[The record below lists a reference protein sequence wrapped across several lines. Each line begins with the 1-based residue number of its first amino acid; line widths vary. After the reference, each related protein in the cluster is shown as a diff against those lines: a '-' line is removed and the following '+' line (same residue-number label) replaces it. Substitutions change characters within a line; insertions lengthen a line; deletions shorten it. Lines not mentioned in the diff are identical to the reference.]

1 MASNSFT
8 VFDFGQPNII
18 KPVNGYFTSNSNINF
33 VLSDI
38 GFYLDRD
45 FNYKIQIKDTPD
57 FSNENYNYESPE
69 LVSVNGIVKW
79 QTPILQNGEYFWRAL
94 IYDVVDTNFSS
105 VNLFTVSNI
114 NGNGYLAAKQGL
126 KLFYSDN
133 VDYSHELNSLILNTE
148 LKPPY
153 PTNKFLLDSVM
164 ISLPEDSTHPSTF
177 TTDGTYFYFGHLP
190 VWTTDSKIYK
200 IGTGYN
206 GTLKGQNYGSIPN
219 LEVYIYS
226 NLMSH
231 DGHIYLCTGPLDDL
245 LKINPETGD
254 TSRVQVPDSLLLTV
268 ANPTQIG
275 GVYIYSDGEYVYNLA
290 TGSSVY
296 PDKFV
301 LRRFDPSDNWVKIG
315 EDIIFSGTTLR
326 RVSSFIVVND
336 YLILYENFNA
346 RALRRYHIPTA
357 LFEEEWRY
365 STEQQK
371 YYGIAY
377 DKVNNLVYFSRFIPG
392 INVVYS
398 PGFFK
403 YTGTYIEANGAL
415 TSQVIGPA
423 SKWHDLEFNIDQTN
437 SNGIFRAYLLGKNK
451 NSGAWETIDTLT
463 QQTYSLTGINV
474 DDYNYLK
481 MDFVLVDSSFGAGQ
495 PMKFNSLKV
504 NYDYLPEISMIPQD
518 LTFSPDSLLQGIDI
532 NLSLKVNN
540 YGYIPVDSL
549 RLDFYLNEGDSV
561 YFTRYISIQPDSF
574 TVFTEALNTSKIIF
588 ENSIRALATAPFEE
602 YFSYNNLIG
611 NGFYVARDSIKP
623 TFTITFDGK
632 EILNGDIISSKPMV
646 VMTLEDDG
654 PLPLTPELF
663 TLVHQNVPLKF
674 ENNPDLVFNYS
685 PYPNSKAEVIWTP
698 TLDDG
703 RHTLEV
709 LAKDSSGNFFDS
721 TSNRSVFF
729 VYSDADIRNVYNY
742 PNPFKDNTQFTFEL
756 RGTFVPEEL
765 RIKIY
770 TIAGRLIREINIPPV
785 QMQIGF
791 NQYSWDGKDED
802 GDEIANGLYFYK
814 LITKHEGE
822 IRTVTQKLAKV
833 K

>member
-1 MASNSFT
+1 M
-8 VFDFGQPNII
+8 VF
-18 KPVNGYFTSNSNINF
+18 
-33 VLSDI
+33 
-38 GFYLDRD
+38 
-45 FNYKIQIKDTPD
+45 
-57 FSNENYNYESPE
+57 
-69 LVSVNGIVKW
+69 
-79 QTPILQNGEYFWRAL
+79 
-94 IYDVVDTNFSS
+94 
-105 VNLFTVSNI
+105 
-114 NGNGYLAAKQGL
+114 
-126 KLFYSDN
+126 
-133 VDYSHELNSLILNTE
+133 TE
-148 LKPPY
+148 LIC
-153 PTNKFLLDSVM
+153 L
-164 ISLPEDSTHPSTF
+164 
-177 TTDGTYFYFGHLP
+177 
-190 VWTTDSKIYK
+190 
-200 IGTGYN
+200 
-206 GTLKGQNYGSIPN
+206 
-219 LEVYIYS
+219 
-226 NLMSH
+226 
-231 DGHIYLCTGPLDDL
+231 
-245 LKINPETGD
+245 
-254 TSRVQVPDSLLLTV
+254 
-268 ANPTQIG
+268 
-275 GVYIYSDGEYVYNLA
+275 
-290 TGSSVY
+290 
-296 PDKFV
+296 
-301 LRRFDPSDNWVKIG
+301 VKTRG
-315 EDIIFSGTTLR
+315 
-326 RVSSFIVVND
+326 
-336 YLILYENFNA
+336 
-346 RALRRYHIPTA
+346 
-357 LFEEEWRY
+357 
-365 STEQQK
+365 
-371 YYGIAY
+371 
-377 DKVNNLVYFSRFIPG
+377 
-392 INVVYS
+392 
-398 PGFFK
+398 
-403 YTGTYIEANGAL
+403 
-415 TSQVIGPA
+415 
-423 SKWHDLEFNIDQTN
+423 
-437 SNGIFRAYLLGKNK
+437 
-451 NSGAWETIDTLT
+451 SGAWETIDTLT
-463 QQTYSLTGINV
+463 QQTYSLIDINV

-504 NYDYLPEISMIPQD
+504 NYDYLPEISMIPKD
-518 LTFSPDSLLQGIDI
+518 MTFSPDSILQGIDI

-561 YFTRYISIQPDSF
+561 YFTRYISVQPDSF
-574 TVFTEALNTSKIIF
+574 TTFNEALNTSKIIF

-602 YFSYNNLIG
+602 YYSYNNLIE

-632 EILNGDIISSKPMV
+632 EILNGDIISSKPMI

-674 ENNPDLVFNYS
+674 ENNPDLVFNYT

-770 TIAGRLIREINIPPV
+770 TIAGRLIREINIPPA

-791 NQYSWDGKDED
+791 NQYYWDGRDED